1 MRLKTV
7 LSALAH
13 WCPLTAHVS
22 FFTDFVANLS
32 QIIIENIL
40 LFELSM
46 SFFVHW
52 QQCWFEGY
60 PAEPIPIVE
69 GILSILHLEA
79 SDLVNY
85 LDNQSYHPRDYVW
98 PLL

>member
-13 WCPLTAHVS
+13 WCPLTAHLS
-22 FFTDFVANLS
+22 FFSDFVSNLS
-32 QIIIENIL
+32 LLISENIL
-40 LFELSM
+40 LFELSV

-60 PAEPIPIVE
+60 PAEPIAIVE
-69 GILSILHLEA
+69 GIFGILTLEA

-85 LDNQSYHPRDYVW
+85 LEN
-98 PLL
+98 